1 MIPFFG
7 DDNHHIFLEFMNFLW
22 FLIFSRKIDDEALT
36 LVVTM
41 AWVTW
46 SNQNNKRHGDKV
58 KTNQIVIQVDYI
70 REYQT
75 DNEIT
80 VIVKDIGYQSWIP
93 PADPVYKVNVDGATF
108 QTQYVE
114 HYITCIKKSPY
125 LTCSLN

>member
-7 DDNHHIFLEFMNFLW
+7 DNNNLIFREFMNFLW

-36 LVVTM
+36 LVVTI
-41 AWVTW
+41 AWVMW
-46 SNQNNKRHGDKV
+46 SNQNDKRHGGKV
-58 KTNQIVIQVDYI
+58 KTNQIVIEWSVVYI

-93 PADPVYKVNVDGATF
+93 PANPV
-108 QTQYVE
+108 
-114 HYITCIKKSPY
+114 
-125 LTCSLN
+125 